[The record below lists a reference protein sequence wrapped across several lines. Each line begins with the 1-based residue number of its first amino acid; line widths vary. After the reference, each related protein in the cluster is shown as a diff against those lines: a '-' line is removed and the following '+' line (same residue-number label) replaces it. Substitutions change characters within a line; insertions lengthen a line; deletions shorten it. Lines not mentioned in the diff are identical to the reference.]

1 MANILIVDSDLP
13 HAEALGWALH
23 RRGHKVKIA
32 DPCCAQLTRIVEP
45 CLVDIVVL
53 DVTQLKDEGWR
64 ELRQICQLCT
74 QDKLPIQVL
83 CCSRVY
89 RGPRFELDI
98 EQLGARF
105 VYER

>member
-1 MANILIVDSDLP
+1 MANILIIDSDLP
-13 HAEALGWALH
+13 HAEALGRVLH
-23 RRGHKVKIA
+23 HRGHKVKIA
-32 DPCCAQLTRIVEP
+32 NPCGAPLTRIVEP
-45 CLVDIVVL
+45 RLVDIVIL
-53 DVTQLKDEGWR
+53 DVTQLRDEGWR
-64 ELRQICQLCT
+64 ELRQICQLCA

-98 EQLGARF
+98 ERLGARF